1 MPSKVYSIVWSAQ
14 LAATTSSVSIGA
26 VLVYDPTSSAYL
38 QATTANRGSK
48 RSAGIALSAG
58 DSTNLSV
65 EICEFGTLSPTQSG
79 LSTGSQSWVRVS
91 STGVLERCTPSGSD
105 DIVGYCET
113 DGTTHVCFGFLTAAM
128 VNGSSVTT
136 PISEANG
143 GFGADVSAQT
153 GIPKNAAG
161 SFSFVTAPTGAI
173 VGTSDSQTLTNKT
186 LTSPAISSPT
196 ISGTP
201 VFSATDLQATG
212 NARIKAYSNISSVQ
226 TTDATVTSVYTWTI
240 LDEAVTLATAE
251 IGADKSD
258 GSDCAAYIRRI
269 RFKRDGGTVTAGTVE
284 TTFTDETD
292 ATWDATIDN
301 STSTGRVRV
310 TGKAATTIDWGAITT
325 RVETAHA

>member
-186 LTSPAISSPT
+186 LTSPAIQARRSQARQCSRRRT
-196 ISGTP
+196 CKRR
-201 VFSATDLQATG
+201 ATRA
-212 NARIKAYSNISSVQ
+212 S
-226 TTDATVTSVYTWTI
+226 
-240 LDEAVTLATAE
+240 
-251 IGADKSD
+251 
-258 GSDCAAYIRRI
+258 RRI
-269 RFKRDGGTVTAGTVE
+269 R
-284 TTFTDETD
+284 
-292 ATWDATIDN
+292 
-301 STSTGRVRV
+301 TSQASRRQMRRSRASHGRFSMRP
-310 TGKAATTIDWGAITT
+310 
-325 RVETAHA
+325 

>member
-1 MPSKVYSIVWSAQ
+1 MAQYDIVWNATLS
-14 LAATTSSVSIGA
+14 ATTSTVAAGTC
-26 VLVYDPTSSAYL
+26 LVYDTTTDTYL
-38 QATTANRGSK
+38 AATTANRGTK
-48 RSAGIALSAG
+48 RSAGICLTAG
-58 DSTNLSV
+58 DSSNRAVVMQVAGLISAS
-65 EICEFGTLSPTQSG
+65 ISG
-79 LSTGSQSWVRVS
+79 LAAGSASWVRVS
-91 STGVLERCTPSGSD
+91 STGVLERVTPSGSD
-105 DIVGYCET
+105 DVFGWAEA
-113 DGTTHVCFGFLTAAM
+113 DGSVHIAPAVISASMA
-128 VNGSSVTT
+128 SSSITV

-143 GFGADVSAQT
+143 GFGADVSGST

-161 SFSFVTAPTGAI
+161 TFSFVTAPSGAI
-173 VGTSDSQTLTNKT
+173 VGDTDSQALTNKT